1 MFSLIL
7 SVQMNALIMIKRCF
21 YMYINYVILSIMAAL
36 SVVAIYAAA
45 LIRKNTRAE
54 QWKAKKV
61 DVEPTDPE

>member
-21 YMYINYVILSIMAAL
+21 YMYIHYVILSIMAAL

-54 QWKAKKV
+54 QWKAEKV
-61 DVEPTDPE
+61 NVEPTDPK